1 MRCYWLSQPMVPLR
15 LGHATIPPTPPML
28 SRSIIQAARI
38 YLRAPAAIKHGA
50 CFISSTRNFVTP
62 GIFNKTALTVSLGA
76 VTAALTL
83 AFQNQEVVCET
94 PVTNKMTTVTRKP
107 DISKLDLNVLDD
119 CKAPMRT
126 RMETYVKWLQYQLV
140 TAMQEEENAVNHGE
154 IPAEFI
160 VERWIRKEGG
170 EGVSCVI
177 QNGATF
183 EKGGA
188 NVSVVYGK
196 LPPQAIRQMS
206 ADHGNLL
213 ERVGYQT
220 EGPDAEVDGL
230 PFFATGLSVVIHPK
244 NPMSP
249 TSHFNYRY
257 FELMHPEK
265 LKNGSPNP
273 RYDPNEPAAWWFGG
287 GADLTPIYLY
297 PEDAIHFHEI
307 HRKAGE
313 LEDAAFYPT
322 WKKWC
327 DKYFWITHRNENRGI
342 GGIFF
347 DDLTVPHKSK
357 NVPTFI
363 PLFDGEKY
371 SDKQLISEKQHD
383 KESLFRA
390 VRAFGD
396 AFIPAYLPL
405 VHKHKN
411 DKFNEY
417 NVEWQQ
423 MRRGKYAEFNLVYD
437 RGTKFGLM
445 TPGARIESILMSL
458 PLHARWEYMDGVS
471 GTGRANSAAAKLLDS
486 ERRREYPEE
495 EMRAREAIQTVLE
508 NPRDWL

>member
-244 NPMSP
+244 NPMTP
-249 TSHFNYRY
+249 TSQFTYRY
-257 FELMHPEK
+257 VALMHPE
-265 LKNGSPNP
+265 
-273 RYDPNEPAAWWFGG
+273 
-287 GADLTPIYLY
+287 
-297 PEDAIHFHEI
+297 
-307 HRKAGE
+307 
-313 LEDAAFYPT
+313 
-322 WKKWC
+322 
-327 DKYFWITHRNENRGI
+327 
-342 GGIFF
+342 
-347 DDLTVPHKSK
+347 
-357 NVPTFI
+357 
-363 PLFDGEKY
+363 
-371 SDKQLISEKQHD
+371 
-383 KESLFRA
+383 
-390 VRAFGD
+390 
-396 AFIPAYLPL
+396 
-405 VHKHKN
+405 
-411 DKFNEY
+411 
-417 NVEWQQ
+417 
-423 MRRGKYAEFNLVYD
+423 
-437 RGTKFGLM
+437 
-445 TPGARIESILMSL
+445 
-458 PLHARWEYMDGVS
+458 
-471 GTGRANSAAAKLLDS
+471 
-486 ERRREYPEE
+486 
-495 EMRAREAIQTVLE
+495 
-508 NPRDWL
+508 